1 MLGSSS
7 TFAQAQNLLLRE
19 VRVLRDA
26 SVGADGA
33 VGGKLV
39 RAYRLQ
45 TETEGAQRRLDRVQL
60 CGYDETG
67 AGEMCLAPLDI
78 DWTTPDTDLS
88 VVVGRL
94 TDSLGRKT
102 EFEYGVLEERA
113 SHAFLF
119 AERPFGNPPASIAGT
134 SMLEG
139 DDPNDADEALRAVVT
154 KMKRANGLADAE
166 TATTGWHETSYAYQG
181 RGRESDR
188 HWGFLGFDATRS
200 TDEASGVVTYR
211 RYRMDFP
218 HYGEVGAVYEYDGAY
233 NSSAEAMYQ
242 RVTTHAVENISHGG
256 TLAARTKLPRVDDVF
271 EFHFEGGA
279 QIGATKTDQALTVTS
294 GLPASASSTVT
305 VYHTLAPPAGGSSAT
320 WGAAPSGTGSSP
332 QRKTAS
338 ATTFENRTSG
348 GKWAIGFASRIEE
361 KHHRGGVSAADV
373 TAVTTSG
380 RSGNATNTLRPSWTL
395 RFPGDGEHELRT
407 AYIYDTDGNA
417 TSVTLSTGATS
428 RAESAS
434 RFIDSR
440 YPGTLTNAKN
450 HSETLTH
457 DARFGLVKTLTD
469 PNNRTTT
476 LAHDAFGR
484 ETLRETPD
492 GVEIETS
499 YESCA
504 DSGVDCAAVAGTG
517 SDASVTPVMR
527 IKEMSETAGEMDEP
541 VVTFTTWRYLD
552 KLGRTIRTETESFD
566 GAARVR
572 RDTRYDARGRVRL
585 ASQSYY
591 SNETAHYHEYAYD
604 ARGRVLSETRPDNGV
619 TTMTYIVNSENTS
632 QIKATATEEVYKP
645 GSSTAAA
652 TRETVSLYNVMGEL
666 VSRTEGANATATTDK
681 ATVTIAY
688 NGAGQPTTHA
698 ADGATTTFAY
708 DNSGF
713 RTGVTSPNFGT
724 VTSTYTKFGELHRR
738 TDGKGT
744 TTWSYDALG
753 RATKRKDPDGVAQW
767 FYDPANAR
775 GALDRR
781 CHHESATAM
790 SCDGLSAPD
799 FKETLAYNSNARVRE
814 ATTKINAGG
823 HAKTYNHVYT
833 YYDDGRLKT
842 AAYPSELTAHHEYN
856 ARGYRTILRKDSS
869 AGATLETRS
878 ALDARGNVTG
888 ATYGNGVT
896 TTRIF
901 DPKTGRATDI
911 DTVARGGTKIQD
923 NAYVWRSDG
932 LLESR
937 ASHVGGN
944 NARLE
949 TFAYDPLGRLKTAT
963 TKLNNSATATRTL
976 SQTYYANGNLKTKT
990 SSVGADMDVSSYTSY
1005 GTRAAGPYA
1014 GPHAVTG
1021 ATIEGN
1027 THTYGY
1033 DADGNMTSDQ
1043 CAATGC
1049 DDRFIDWN
1057 GRNLPERI
1065 TVGGS
1070 RADDTPTARDEFA
1083 YGPDGARYHRKT
1095 SYMDGETLRTEN
1107 TYHAGSFEELL
1118 PRAGA
1123 AHTSIRQ
1130 TRVTD
1135 GVRHVK
1141 TTAVSTADDGTKTTN
1156 TAKYVDYIHKDHLG
1170 SVEGVTDADGASTRA
1185 LAYDPFGGR
1194 RKGDWTA
1201 ALTPA
1206 EVSALAGSSDPRTRG
1221 HTGHEHLDR
1230 TGLIHRGGRV
1240 YDPALG
1246 RFLSPD
1252 PLVGNRGSAQSWN
1265 GYSYVSNSPMSF
1277 VDPSGLSQAPGA
1289 GGCDL
1294 VGVMCGAAGGG
1305 FGLASVVSTHRFQW
1319 VDIFFSVS
1327 SLITLDWGSG
1337 SGVIYNYSGES
1348 DPYFGGWGWGSFD
1361 AFAGVSY
1368 GYSYWSGS
1376 VQVTSQV
1383 ALAGTPDI
1391 TGEDI
1396 DSTGGAEH
1404 RAAGVVYITGHRY
1417 GGSGPWHLA
1426 IEYRP
1431 EGTEKG
1437 RATTLSSEYIHGRG
1451 LVSDANRPS
1460 DRPRENTTI
1469 ATVEP
1474 PPNKSAEQLFSDLV
1488 QLDSAYCDCLP
1499 YSQGQF

>member
-1 MLGSSS
+1 M
-7 TFAQAQNLLLRE
+7 
-19 VRVLRDA
+19 
-26 SVGADGA
+26 
-33 VGGKLV
+33 
-39 RAYRLQ
+39 
-45 TETEGAQRRLDRVQL
+45 
-60 CGYDETG
+60 
-67 AGEMCLAPLDI
+67 
-78 DWTTPDTDLS
+78 
-88 VVVGRL
+88 
-94 TDSLGRKT
+94 
-102 EFEYGVLEERA
+102 
-113 SHAFLF
+113 
-119 AERPFGNPPASIAGT
+119 
-134 SMLEG
+134 
-139 DDPNDADEALRAVVT
+139 
-154 KMKRANGLADAE
+154 
-166 TATTGWHETSYAYQG
+166 
-181 RGRESDR
+181 
-188 HWGFLGFDATRS
+188 
-200 TDEASGVVTYR
+200 VTYR

-218 HYGEVGAVYEYDGAY
+218 HYGEVAAVYEYDGVYGA
-233 NSSAEAMYQ
+233 SAEPMYQ
-242 RVTTHAVENISHGG
+242 RVTTFAEKSVSHVGALTG
-256 TLAARTKLPRVDDVF
+256 QTAQTTLPRVEKVL
-271 EFHFEGGA
+271 EFHYEDGDLL
-279 QIGATKTDQALTVTS
+279 GATKTDHALDLTDAPTLHTDPPMAPEDATVT
-294 GLPASASSTVT
+294 AT
-305 VYHTLAPPAGGSSAT
+305 VYHTATAPAAT
-320 WGAAPSGTGSSP
+320 WGAVPGDGTLSAP
-332 QRKTAS
+332 QRETVSTA
-338 ATTFENRTSG
+338 TFQNRTSG
-348 GKWAIGFASRIEE
+348 AQWLIGFANSVEE
-361 KHHRGGVSAADV
+361 SHNHPTLSLDVETTTTTAAY
-373 TAVTTSG
+373 
-380 RSGNATNTLRPSWTL
+380 GNTMRPGKIV
-395 RFPGDGEHELRT
+395 RFMGDTEHELT
-407 AYIYDTDGNA
+407 TNYTYDASGNMIVATDSEVTVG
-417 TSVTLSTGATS
+417 TSTTD
-428 RAESAS
+428 RAEKAEN
-434 RFIDSR
+434 FIDSR
-440 YPGTLTNAKN
+440 YPGTLTNAEDQ
-450 HSETLTH
+450 SETLTH

-476 LAHDAFGR
+476 LTHDAFGR

-527 IKEMSETAGEMDEP
+527 IKETSETAGEMDEP

-585 ASQSYY
+585 ASQPYY

-604 ARGRVLSETRPDNGV
+604 ARGRVLSETRPDRGV
-619 TTMTYIVNSENTS
+619 TTMTYIVNSGNTS

-652 TRETVSLYNVMGEL
+652 MRETVSLYNVMGEL
-666 VSRTEGANATATTDK
+666 VSRTEGAGATSSTDK
-681 ATVTIAY
+681 ATVSIAY

-724 VTSTYTKFGELHRR
+724 VTSTYTKFGELYSR

-744 TTWSYDALG
+744 TTWEYDALG
-753 RATKRKDPDGVAQW
+753 RPEKRRDPDGVAQW
-767 FYDPANAR
+767 SYDPTNGV
-775 GALDRR
+775 GALGSR
-781 CHHESATAM
+781 CYEKDDDAARAVR
-790 SCDGLSAPD
+790 CDNLTAPD
-799 FKETLAYNSNARVRE
+799 FKETLAYNSNARVRQ

-823 HAKTYNHVYT
+823 HAKTYDHVYT

-842 AAYPSELTAHHEYN
+842 AAFPSELTAHYEYN
-856 ARGYRTILRKDSS
+856 ARGYRTTLNNGSS
-869 AGATLETRS
+869 TGATLETRA

-937 ASHVGGN
+937 ASHVGGA
-944 NARLE
+944 NAKKE

-976 SQTYYANGNLKTKT
+976 SQTYHANGNLKTKT

-1021 ATIEGN
+1021 ARIEGKD
-1027 THTYGY
+1027 HTFRY
-1033 DADGNMTSDQ
+1033 DADGNMIEYDCTSPT
-1043 CAATGC
+1043 CG
-1049 DDRFIDWN
+1049 DDKYIEWN
-1057 GRNLPERI
+1057 GRNLPHRI

-1070 RADDTPTARDEFA
+1070 QADDTPTARDEFA

-1107 TYHAGSFEELL
+1107 TYYAGSFEELL

-1141 TTAVSTADDGTKTTN
+1141 TTAVSTADDGTKTTT
-1156 TAKYVDYIHKDHLG
+1156 TANHVDYIHKDHLG
-1170 SVEGVTDADGASTRA
+1170 SVEGVTGAAGARA
-1185 LAYDPFGGR
+1185 RTLAHDPFGDR

-1230 TGLIHRGGRV
+1230 TGFIHRGGRA
-1240 YDPALG
+1240 YDPTLG

-1277 VDPSGLSQAPGA
+1277 VDPSGLSQAPA
-1289 GGCDL
+1289 RPGCVM
-1294 VGVMCGAAGGG
+1294 VGFMCQGQGGAAGGG
-1305 FGLASVVSTHRFQW
+1305 FGVESVVSTYRYRY
-1319 VDIFFSVS
+1319 VDVFVS
-1327 SLITLDWGSG
+1327 ARI
-1337 SGVIYNYSGES
+1337 V
-1348 DPYFGGWGWGSFD
+1348 FGGIYGGGNGPGVLDGWWDFMDTFVELYYQYITREGI
-1361 AFAGVSY
+1361 G
-1368 GYSYWSGS
+1368 
-1376 VQVTSQV
+1376 QVTRQLPV
-1383 ALAGTPDI
+1383 VGTPNISGKDI
-1391 TGEDI
+1391 DEPTETPEPRSEMPDEETKPGEDEQDDRNTI
-1396 DSTGGAEH
+1396 AIFRQNRDDMIEANTKRADKYFHCKANCDATQTGPVGEH
-1404 RAAGVVYITGHRY
+1404 NAKV
-1417 GGSGPWHLA
+1417 
-1426 IEYRP
+1426 
-1431 EGTEKG
+1431 
-1437 RATTLSSEYIHGRG
+1437 LSDLREVSDLIRGRG
-1451 LVSDANRPS
+1451 LQDMAKDQGANMYGREQGKLYPDKDCKDICAIHRP
-1460 DRPRENTTI
+1460 
-1469 ATVEP
+1469 VG
-1474 PPNKSAEQLFSDLV
+1474 
-1488 QLDSAYCDCLP
+1488 LDEKY
-1499 YSQGQF
+1499 

>member
-1 MLGSSS
+1 MPRVRHP
-7 TFAQAQNLLLRE
+7 LRVE
-19 VRVLRDA
+19 YGNGGDA
-26 SVGADGA
+26 A
-33 VGGKLV
+33 V
-39 RAYRLQ
+39 
-45 TETEGAQRRLDRVQL
+45 
-60 CGYDETG
+60 
-67 AGEMCLAPLDI
+67 
-78 DWTTPDTDLS
+78 
-88 VVVGRL
+88 
-94 TDSLGRKT
+94 
-102 EFEYGVLEERA
+102 EFEYGVIEESG

-119 AERPFGNPPASIAGT
+119 TERPFGDPPASIAGT
-134 SMLEG
+134 SVLDG
-139 DDPNDADEALRAVVT
+139 DDPNDADEALKAVVT
-154 KMKRANGLADAE
+154 KMKRADGLADAE
-166 TATTGWHETSYAYQG
+166 TATSGWHETGYAYQG
-181 RGRESDR
+181 RGRKSELG
-188 HWGFLGFDATRS
+188 WGFLGFDATRS

-218 HYGEVGAVYEYDGAY
+218 HYGEVAAVYEYDGAY
-233 NSSAEAMYQ
+233 GSSGTEAMYQ

-256 TLAARTKLPRVDDVF
+256 TLAAQTKLPRVDDVF

-279 QIGATKTDQALTVTS
+279 QIGATKTDHALTVTS
-294 GLPASASSTVT
+294 GLPASASSTVI
-305 VYHTLAPPAGGSSAT
+305 VYHTLSPPAGGSSAT

-348 GKWAIGFASRIEE
+348 GKWVIGFASRIEE

-373 TAVTTSG
+373 TAITTFG

-395 RFPGDGEHELRT
+395 RFPGDSEHELRT

-417 TSVTLSTGATS
+417 TSVTLGTGATS
-428 RAESAS
+428 RAESAEN
-434 RFIDSR
+434 FIDSR
-440 YPGTLTNAKN
+440 YPGTLTNAEDQ
-450 HSETLTH
+450 SETLTH

-476 LAHDAFGR
+476 LTHDAFGR

-527 IKEMSETAGEMDEP
+527 IKETSETAGEMDEP

-552 KLGRTIRTETESFD
+552 KLGRTIRTESESFD

-585 ASQSYY
+585 ASQPYY

-604 ARGRVLSETRPDNGV
+604 ARGRVLSETRPDRGV
-619 TTMTYIVNSENTS
+619 TTMTYIVNSENTN
-632 QIKATATEEVYKP
+632 QIKATATEEVYKR

-666 VSRTEGANATATTDK
+666 VSRTEGAR
-681 ATVTIAY
+681 
-688 NGAGQPTTHA
+688 A
-698 ADGATTTFAY
+698 ARC
-708 DNSGF
+708 DNL
-713 RTGVTSPNFGT
+713 T
-724 VTSTYTKFGELHRR
+724 
-738 TDGKGT
+738 
-744 TTWSYDALG
+744 
-753 RATKRKDPDGVAQW
+753 
-767 FYDPANAR
+767 
-775 GALDRR
+775 
-781 CHHESATAM
+781 
-790 SCDGLSAPD
+790 APD
-799 FKETLAYNSNARVRE
+799 FKETLEYGGDARVSE
-814 ATTKINAGG
+814 AVTKVDGG
-823 HAKTYNHVYT
+823 AETYTHSYR
-833 YYDDGRLKT
+833 YYSDGRLKT
-842 AAYPSELTAHHEYN
+842 AAYPSELTAYYGYN
-856 ARGYRTILRKDSS
+856 SRGYRTTLNNGSS
-869 AGATLETRS
+869 GGAALETRG
-878 ALDARGNVTG
+878 AMDAYGNVTRT
-888 ATYGNGVT
+888 TYGNGVT

-901 DPKTGRATDI
+901 DPKTGRARDI
-911 DTVARGGTKIQD
+911 DTVASGGTKIQD

-937 ASHVGGN
+937 ASHVGGA
-944 NARLE
+944 NAKKE

-976 SQTYYANGNLKTKT
+976 SQTYHANGNLKTKT

-1027 THTYGY
+1027 SHTYGY

-1070 RADDTPTARDEFA
+1070 QADDTPTARDEFA

-1107 TYHAGSFEELL
+1107 TYYVGSFEELL

-1289 GGCDL
+1289 GGCNL

-1499 YSQGQF
+1499 YSTFPGLPRTGGYNSNSYVQGLIDAAGGRVSTDLGEYYGGRVPIPRPQRPTPFVGPR